1 MGRKICC
8 QSFTAVK
15 EPVQATLQLALLSAP
30 AAWPTSEACTRAGR
44 GKLNPA
50 NRGPTTNRLAIQSA
64 GPVGGGKFPNLP
76 RQLATG

>member
-30 AAWPTSEACTRAGR
+30 AAWPTSEAGTRAGR
-44 GKLNPA
+44 VKLGTGDAEGLPSPPPRPRTPA
-50 NRGPTTNRLAIQSA
+50 HGNG
-64 GPVGGGKFPNLP
+64 VGLE
-76 RQLATG
+76 R